1 MKKCGLF
8 GSESNAVFVCMFLQA
23 PMRACPFCYFSC
35 AKRTTDGVL
44 WNASILWVNIRIRS
58 LLSKLGQ
65 SEKKKNPFLETFC
78 HCPSPPYSWVLSP
91 RALSAI
97 KVLKCFDS
105 SILQKDCKQGKDVP
119 EFASRLKFSPKIFE
133 ALLTRVKIR
142 LKTSGFSLPKS
153 GTETWIQVGIDSLS
167 LFETSFWMIQLV
179 LQT

>member
-1 MKKCGLF
+1 MQSLCACSYKPPWEHAHSVTSLVQRELLMECSEMPAFF
-8 GSESNAVFVCMFLQA
+8 GWT
-23 PMRACPFCYFSC
+23 Y
-35 AKRTTDGVL
+35 VL
-44 WNASILWVNIRIRS
+44 
-58 LLSKLGQ
+58 GPCCQ
-65 SEKKKNPFLETFC
+65 SWGNQKKKNPFLETFC